1 MNTEVTFTVTFLKQ
15 RRKPPYINFQN
26 LRQKMSFF
34 KNKHTNNKHL
44 ENESH
49 LTKFACLCSFLPAS
63 PDPRGAHGSA
73 DVAPFICYWGMPV
86 L

>member
-1 MNTEVTFTVTFLKQ
+1 MNTEVTFTITFLKQ

-49 LTKFACLCSFLPAS
+49 LTRSLHVCVLSFLLSQILEVPMAL
-63 PDPRGAHGSA
+63 
-73 DVAPFICYWGMPV
+73 WM
-86 L
+86 